1 MDAAPSETNAR
12 IKSTARIAIG
22 IAITVVTLYVVYRDA
37 DPQQMLDAIGE
48 FNLAMLL
55 PFGLF
60 YAVQLWAKTERWAQL
75 LESRDGQAAHSLLLH
90 DGGLHGQYA
99 SPGAPR

>member
-22 IAITVVTLYVVYRDA
+22 IAITVVTLYVVYRDT

-48 FNLAMLL
+48 FNLVYAPAVWALL
-55 PFGLF
+55 RGATLGKDR
-60 YAVQLWAKTERWAQL
+60 AV
-75 LESRDGQAAHSLLLH
+75 GAAS
-90 DGGLHGQYA
+90 
-99 SPGAPR
+99 